1 MQIMQVHLKEMDILY
16 PIDSLK
22 NFGVE
27 LDRARSIWHTL
38 SAFLCETLMPN
49 GYRIIVILLSTL
61 VITLLVKNL
70 FTESLPANESLASAI
85 HSQFK
90 YANDNLWEY
99 LRLGLNYLESPK
111 PFSPPE
117 STRPTYRHPDSKGF
131 GAYGFSPEAYRDVQ
145 RLYPFFKNYSWQ
157 DILNSTKLYE
167 LANQAFADFLLKN
180 LQRYIA
186 FDATQKQTFECLQKA
201 WNLGLS
207 GFKNGKVVVAS
218 RLRRAEEFG
227 N

>member
-1 MQIMQVHLKEMDILY
+1 MQIIHVRPLKG
-16 PIDSLK
+16 
-22 NFGVE
+22 FG
-27 LDRARSIWHTL
+27 
-38 SAFLCETLMPN
+38 
-49 GYRIIVILLSTL
+49 IIVALLSML
-61 VITLLVKNL
+61 AITLTVKNL
-70 FTESLPANESLASAI
+70 FAEDSLTAS
-85 HSQFK
+85 SQFR
-90 YANDNLWEY
+90 YANDKLWGY

-111 PFSPPE
+111 PSCPPE
-117 STRPTYRHPDSKGF
+117 SIQPTYKHPDSRGF
-131 GAYGFSPEAYRDVQ
+131 GAYGFSPKAYQDVQ

-157 DILNSTKLYE
+157 EILNSKKLYE

-186 FDATQKQTFECLQKA
+186 ADATQKQTFECLHKA

-218 RLRRAEEFG
+218 RLRKAEEFG

>member
-16 PIDSLK
+16 PIDSLR
-22 NFGVE
+22 NFGVK
-27 LDRARSIWHTL
+27 LDKAKSIWHML
-38 SAFLCETLMPN
+38 SVFLYEALMLK
-49 GYRIIVILLSTL
+49 GFRIIVILLSTL
-61 VITLLVKNL
+61 VITLTVKNL
-70 FTESLPANESLASAI
+70 FTEHLSTNDSLATY
-85 HSQFK
+85 SQFK
-90 YANDNLWEY
+90 YADDKLWGY

-111 PFSPPE
+111 PFSLPE